1 MAKNYRPTGQERF
14 NFITGLIG
22 YLIKNQYAPIDE
34 VAKHFDVSPEYVRE
48 AIKTIWLTESVKN
61 GEANT
66 HYDYDF
72 ELLEDSGEI
81 FLTSQ
86 NGFEE
91 VPRLSGKQA
100 SAIAAGLNYLSTIPG
115 FANQNEI
122 AELIEILSR
131 GSATGSVQIYD
142 YKPGSVDADAAV
154 IRKAILNGNR
164 IRCEYVNQ
172 RGEKSVRE
180 IDPIRLDPRGEVWY
194 LRGYCLIHN
203 ELRNFRLDHMR
214 SAEELKTPICQEAKS
229 IGEIVDAE
237 YTVAE
242 TDIEVLV
249 EVEPEAYSLVSD
261 FGAEIQEQDAKTGKV
276 RALLK
281 VGYLPNLGRVINHY
295 GGAAKVISPESA
307 RRVVRNYALRA
318 LGKATDD
325 QLSED

>member
-22 YLIKNQYAPIDE
+22 YLIHNEYARIED
-34 VAKHFDVSPEYVRE
+34 VAKHFDVSTDYVRD
-48 AIKTIWLTESVKN
+48 AITTIWLTESVKN
-61 GEANT
+61 GDPVT

-86 NGFEE
+86 DGFED
-91 VPRLSGKQA
+91 VPRLSGRQA
-100 SAIAAGLNYLSTIPG
+100 AAIAAGLTYLSTIPD
-115 FANQNEI
+115 FANQEEI
-122 AELIEILSR
+122 AELLEILSR
-131 GSATGSVQIYD
+131 GSATGAVQIYD
-142 YKPGSVDADAAV
+142 YKPGSVDADAAI

-164 IRCEYVNQ
+164 ISCEYVNQ
-172 RGEKSVRE
+172 RGEKSIRE
-180 IDPIRLDPRGEVWY
+180 IDPIRLDPRGDLWY
-194 LRGYCLIHN
+194 LRGYCLIHK

-214 SAEELKTPICQEAKS
+214 SATELQTPICEEAKS
-229 IGEIVDAE
+229 IIEIVDEE
-237 YTVAE
+237 YTIAE

-261 FGAEIQEQDAKTGKV
+261 FGAEIQEQDPKTGKV

-281 VGYLPNLGRVINHY
+281 VGYLPNLGRVISHY
-295 GGAAKVISPESA
+295 GGAAKVLSPESA
-307 RRVVRNYALRA
+307 RKVVRNYALRA